1 MPNTAARLQQW
12 QRARA
17 SETPRRP
24 LQFTQKE
31 NTPTNSAPREMRV
44 RVHRAHASGLRCRI
58 EETGITPSRMI
69 PTEQRRSPA
78 PATAPREPMLALD
91 VSVRRRTFPH
101 YRANGCAFD
110 PAVLGE
116 ADLSSAA
123 RAVAVRL
130 NPFPSNRWWCG
141 QREIENRDH
150 LSMALAT
157 ANRHDLL
164 RIIEIDAFDADQL
177 AEHLRIEGTRQVL
190 LQHAE
195 KADALFRI
203 AVRVD
208 DRFLDEGFEPS
219 FAERSTS
226 GHLSVDGLRSG
237 LMAEGCRPPVRREL
251 PDQALR
257 MGGDT
262 QQHIFEVR
270 IRRDVS
276 QLAALHQ

>member
-1 MPNTAARLQQW
+1 
-12 QRARA
+12 
-17 SETPRRP
+17 
-24 LQFTQKE
+24 
-31 NTPTNSAPREMRV
+31 
-44 RVHRAHASGLRCRI
+44 
-58 EETGITPSRMI
+58 
-69 PTEQRRSPA
+69 
-78 PATAPREPMLALD
+78 
-91 VSVRRRTFPH
+91 
-101 YRANGCAFD
+101 
-110 PAVLGE
+110 
-116 ADLSSAA
+116 
-123 RAVAVRL
+123 
-130 NPFPSNRWWCG
+130 
-141 QREIENRDH
+141 
-150 LSMALAT
+150 MALAT